1 MTLLAVVKALFYD
14 YRNCCAC
21 ILEYTKRP
29 WCLSLVSICLV
40 SVPRF
45 FVLDV
50 VELMHSSRCVFYS
63 NLFEMKVRLLNWDG
77 SIYLGV
83 LFETEVPARSHLE
96 GREQLSGMEE
106 AEKLHFLSFV

>member
-1 MTLLAVVKALFYD
+1 MSVFG
-14 YRNCCAC
+14 
-21 ILEYTKRP
+21 
-29 WCLSLVSICLV
+29 ICLV

-106 AEKLHFLSFV
+106 AEKLHFLTFSFFSPFL

>member
-1 MTLLAVVKALFYD
+1 MMLLTVVKALFYD
-14 YRNCCAC
+14 YRNCCA
-21 ILEYTKRP
+21 Y
-29 WCLSLVSICLV
+29 
-40 SVPRF
+40 
-45 FVLDV
+45 V

-96 GREQLSGMEE
+96 GREQSSGMEE
-106 AEKLHFLSFV
+106 AEKLHFLTFL